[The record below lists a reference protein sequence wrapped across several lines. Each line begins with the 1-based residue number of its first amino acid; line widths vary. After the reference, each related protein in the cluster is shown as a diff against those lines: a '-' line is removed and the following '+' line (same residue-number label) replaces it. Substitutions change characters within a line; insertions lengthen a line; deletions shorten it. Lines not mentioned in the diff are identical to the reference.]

1 MISKDTIALVRDR
14 TDIVAVVSESVPSL
28 KKRGRRFLGLC
39 PFHQEKTP
47 SFNVN
52 QDAGVYHCFGCKE
65 SGDAIT
71 FLMRVEGYDFH
82 EAVRAL
88 AERAGIPIEEERA
101 AAPTEAD
108 RHKKEREALYGAM
121 NVAAAWYEEQLRT
134 STHRQ
139 VALDELGRRG
149 LDAGAEAVAAFRVG
163 YAPPTWDGLTSY
175 LKKQGIS
182 PTLAETVGLIVP
194 RSSGSGYY
202 DRFRHRLMFA
212 VIDARGRV
220 VAFSGRALGPVPNDV
235 APDAEPPK
243 YINSPESPIYI
254 KGANLFGLWQARH
267 AIRQEEAALLVEGN
281 FDVVSLHARG
291 IKTAIAP
298 LGTAFTTEQARLLR
312 RYAIDLTLL
321 FDGDAAGRKAVL
333 LAEHP
338 CDEAGLDVKVAILPD
353 KTDPDEL
360 VRSKGPNA
368 LRHILGQARGLFEYL
383 IDAELDESFS
393 AADLREKAGRVERV
407 GGLIARQK
415 DPVVRGMAEAYAD
428 VAAGRLDIVRS
439 APGAFGGL
447 KRKILSQAKAVA
459 ATTATATRRQADG
472 AVAGPDPMGTTKPP
486 IIGEGAVRSFGR
498 AAPASHIKHRPP
510 GSEERKA
517 ITEAILDF
525 PALLQESEVI
535 AVLPLLE
542 ATSAQ
547 IVAAVANCMRT
558 NVRGEKVL
566 DTTEFLAQMRGQANA
581 FAAARLAAPLHETIE
596 EARETIVKAKKRL
609 LGAHVAQETS
619 EIVREQHRDA
629 GNWDSEI
636 ERAKHADALVRQ
648 RLLGR

>member
-14 TDIVAVVSESVPSL
+14 TDIVAIVSESVPSL

-39 PFHQEKTP
+39 PFHKEKTP
-47 SFNVN
+47 SFSVN
-52 QDAGVYHCFGCKE
+52 PDVGVYHCFGCKE
-65 SGDAIT
+65 SGDAIG
-71 FLMRVEGYDFH
+71 FLMRTEGYDFH

-101 AAPTEAD
+101 AAPTEAE
-108 RHKKEREALYGAM
+108 RHRKEREALYGVM

-134 STHRQ
+134 HSQRQ
-139 VALDELGRRG
+139 SALDELTRRG
-149 LDAGAEAVAAFRVG
+149 LTPDDEAAQAFRIG
-163 YAPPTWDGLTSY
+163 YAPAAWDGLTSF

-182 PTLAETVGLIVP
+182 PAVAEGVGLIVP
-194 RSSGSGYY
+194 RSSGTGYY

-220 VAFSGRALGPVPNDV
+220 VAFSGRAL
-235 APDAEPPK
+235 APLPGEGAASPAAEPPPK
-243 YINSPESPIYI
+243 YINSPESPIYV

-267 AIRQEEAALLVEGN
+267 AIRHEERALLVEGN

-291 IKTAIAP
+291 IQTAVAP
-298 LGTAFTTEQARLLR
+298 LGTAFTTEQAKLLR
-312 RYAIDLTLL
+312 RYAIELTLL
-321 FDGDAAGRKAVL
+321 FDGDSAGRKAVL
-333 LAEHP
+333 ASEQP
-338 CDEAGLDVKVAILPD
+338 SDEAGLDVKVAILPD

-360 VRSKGPNA
+360 VRTKGSDA
-368 LRHILGQARGLFEYL
+368 LKHVLGQARGLFEYL

-393 AADLREKAGRVERV
+393 AADFREKAARVDRV
-407 GGLIARQK
+407 AGLIARQK

-428 VAAGRLDIVRS
+428 VAAGRLDFLRS

-447 KRKILSQAKAVA
+447 KRKILSQAKAA
-459 ATTATATRRQADG
+459 ALHRARVVSTDKGMMQPRAYG
-472 AVAGPDPMGTTKPP
+472 A
-486 IIGEGAVRSFGR
+486 
-498 AAPASHIKHRPP
+498 ASRIQHRPP
-510 GSEERKA
+510 GSEQRKA
-517 ITEAILDF
+517 ITGAILDF
-525 PALLQESEVI
+525 PALLQDSEVQS
-535 AVLPLLE
+535 VLPLLE

-547 IVAAVANCMRT
+547 IVSGIANCLRT

-596 EARETIVKAKKRL
+596 DARETIVKAKRGL
-609 LGAHVAQETS
+609 LGAHVAQESS
-619 EIVREQHRDA
+619 EIVREQQRDA

-636 ERAKHADALVRQ
+636 ERAKHAEALARQ